1 MNTKGRNWKDM
12 NIIETREA
20 LISTRHVSSK
30 DKVSPKADTLFNKT
44 NSQTPPLVM
53 SKNESVHYFL
63 YDEPSTLAKDCLF
76 YIQLAEENTVHFPWS
91 MELNNLDCYLI
102 LYSIS
107 GQGNLIL
114 NDETYPLRP
123 HTFFFLHCDQAI
135 RLELANSNWTYS
147 ALYLNG
153 LSIKKYYHLYMQD
166 GVPTCEDD
174 ISAMWNTI
182 RKFYYRN
189 NNQLDIAELLR
200 SQVITELLTSAVV
213 LKYQKTHNAVLIP
226 DYILKMK
233 TILDDRFKENHTL
246 DSLSKEL
253 NYNKYKL
260 AKDFKF
266 YTNFSPI
273 DYLIHKRIE
282 ESKKLL
288 EATMLSISEIG
299 FKVGIDNTPHFIN
312 LFKKQLGITP
322 NKYRIQSGKR
332 ELKQ

>member
-1 MNTKGRNWKDM
+1 MKIRGDGRDM
-12 NIIETREA
+12 NFIETRNA
-20 LISTRHVSSK
+20 LISAKHQSTV
-30 DKVSPKADTLFNKT
+30 DKVSHQADTLFHKT
-44 NSQTPPLVM
+44 NHHTSSLIM
-53 SKNESVHYFL
+53 NKNESVHYFL
-63 YDEPSTLAKDCLF
+63 YDEPSSLAKDCLF

-91 MELNNLDCYLI
+91 MDIKNLDCYLI

-107 GQGNLIL
+107 GQGNLII
-114 NDETYPLRP
+114 NNETYPLMP
-123 HTFFFLHCDQAI
+123 HTFFFLHCNQAI

-153 LSIKKYYHLYMQD
+153 ISIKKYYNLYMKD

-174 ISAMWNTI
+174 VSSMWNTI

-189 NNQLDIAELLR
+189 NNQMDIAELLR

-213 LKYQKTHNAVLIP
+213 LKYQKMHHAVLIP
-226 DYILKMK
+226 EYILKMK
-233 TILDDRFKENHTL
+233 TILDDRFQENHTL

-266 YTNFSPI
+266 YLNYSPI

-288 EATMLSISEIG
+288 ESTMLSISEIG
-299 FKVGIDNTPHFIN
+299 FQVGVDNTPHFIN

-332 ELKQ
+332 EL